1 MGGPPPECRTTNSE
15 AIKLEPD
22 APHFPLHLTGAADR
36 DERRP
41 LTVPETTPGHD
52 PNTHRAARKCLYK
65 GGGAS

>member
-1 MGGPPPECRTTNSE
+1 MGGPPPECRTTISE
-15 AIKLEPD
+15 TIKLEPD

-52 PNTHRAARKCLYK
+52 PNIHPLKITLPK
-65 GGGAS
+65 ASSLIR